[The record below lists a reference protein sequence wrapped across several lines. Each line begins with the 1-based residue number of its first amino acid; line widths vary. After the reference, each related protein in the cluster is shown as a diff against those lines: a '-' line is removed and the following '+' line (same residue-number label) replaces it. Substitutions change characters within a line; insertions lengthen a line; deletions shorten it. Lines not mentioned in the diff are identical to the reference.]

1 MPVNFRKAKATNLK
15 CTSCGA
21 DYAHSIMMVEYRIGS
36 QHGVLC
42 DLCAKE
48 LFNKTLSV
56 TCMIDKEPK
65 DSRQTQVKN
74 LRGQARSNLSKGMMT
89 INEALR
95 EVKDDN
101 E

>member
-1 MPVNFRKAKATNLK
+1 MPVNFRKAKDREAK

-21 DYAHSIMMVEYRIGS
+21 DYVHSVMMVEYRIGS

-48 LFNKTLSV
+48 LFNKALSV

-65 DSRQTQVKN
+65 DPRQTQVKN
-74 LRGQARSNLSKGMMT
+74 LRGQARNNLSKGMMT

-95 EVKDDN
+95 EVKDN
-101 E
+101 G